1 MYFVS
6 KDDIKQNTMPP
17 LAAWISSDEKLNFF
31 PPVVY
36 SSAQVSDKLVSLEME
51 NMDHMEK
58 GNIDKA
64 IESIKQE
71 ITLIQGAFTWVF

>member
-1 MYFVS
+1 MTS
-6 KDDIKQNTMPP
+6 KNDIKG
-17 LAAWISSDEKLNFF
+17 LVSSKFLC
-31 PPVVY
+31 PW
-36 SSAQVSDKLVSLEME
+36 AQVSDKLMSLEME

-71 ITLIQGAFTWVF
+71 ITLIQGAFT

>member
-1 MYFVS
+1 MTS
-6 KDDIKQNTMPP
+6 KDDIKG
-17 LAAWISSDEKLNFF
+17 LVSLSSFVHELYILFL
-31 PPVVY
+31 
-36 SSAQVSDKLVSLEME
+36 AQVSDKLVSLEME

-71 ITLIQGAFTWVF
+71 ITLIQGAFT

>member
-1 MYFVS
+1 MT
-6 KDDIKQNTMPP
+6 KNI
-17 LAAWISSDEKLNFF
+17 ISFLQLYKFF
-31 PPVVY
+31 L
-36 SSAQVSDKLVSLEME
+36 AQVSDKLVSLEME

-71 ITLIQGAFTWVF
+71 ITLIQGAFTWEF

>member
-1 MYFVS
+1 MTS
-6 KDDIKQNTMPP
+6 KDDIKG
-17 LAAWISSDEKLNFF
+17 LVSLSSFVHELYILFL
-31 PPVVY
+31 
-36 SSAQVSDKLVSLEME
+36 AQVSDKLVSLEME